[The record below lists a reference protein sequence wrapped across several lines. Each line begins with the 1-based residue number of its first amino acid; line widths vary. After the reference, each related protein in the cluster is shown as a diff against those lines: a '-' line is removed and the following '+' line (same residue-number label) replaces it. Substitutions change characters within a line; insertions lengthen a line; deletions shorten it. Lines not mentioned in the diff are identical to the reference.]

1 VIQFLYGED
10 GFAGEYI
17 EDMNINLMNFSNIE
31 LENHARLRAKDKSS
45 DEIQRVLSNFMEPE
59 IE

>member
-1 VIQFLYGED
+1 VIQFLYGDD

-17 EDMNINLMNFSNIE
+17 EDMNINLMNYSNEE

-45 DEIQRVLSNFMEPE
+45 DEIQRVLSNFMKPE

>member
-17 EDMNINLMNFSNIE
+17 EDMNINLMNYSNVE
-31 LENHARLRAKDKSS
+31 LENHVRLIPKDKSS

-59 IE
+59 IA